1 MGLFKKNNA
10 FVKTTL
16 HLNARL
22 QPEHRV
28 SYYEDHLKGIFKK
41 EKLGNVTGGSS
52 VFFNDGGIA
61 SCDVFMDC
69 YDDKLIRLIELLHY
83 IPIAK
88 GSKLIVFR
96 PDGKVDREYPLGE
109 LEGIGIYLD
118 GVGLPKEVYKKC
130 DINYVVDEIFKAIE
144 TPPII
149 YSYWQGPKETALYFY
164 SGSFSS
170 MRNRINSLLVSYPL
184 CQGCRITQI
193 S

>member
-1 MGLFKKNNA
+1 MGLFKKDSA
-10 FVKTTL
+10 TIKTTL
-16 HLNARL
+16 HINARL

-41 EKLGNVTGGSS
+41 EKIGSVTGGNST
-52 VFFNDGGIA
+52 FFNDGGIA
-61 SCDVFMDC
+61 SCDVYIDC
-69 YDDKLIRLIELLHY
+69 YDDKITRLIELLHY

-88 GSKLIVFR
+88 GSRLVVFR

-109 LEGIGIYLD
+109 LEGMGIYLD

-130 DINYVVDEIFKAIE
+130 DINYVVDEVFKLLE

-164 SGSFSS
+164 SGSFSA
-170 MRNRINSLLVSYPL
+170 MRKKINDLLATYPL
-184 CQGCRITQI
+184 CQGCRVTQV